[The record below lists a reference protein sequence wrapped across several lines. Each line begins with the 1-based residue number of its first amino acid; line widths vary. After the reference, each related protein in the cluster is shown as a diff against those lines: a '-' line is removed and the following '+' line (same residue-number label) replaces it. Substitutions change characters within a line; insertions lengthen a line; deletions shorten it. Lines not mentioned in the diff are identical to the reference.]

1 MDLKPAIGVKV
12 TTQNGRLALPI
23 VRRPRIVILP
33 DLNVLPSVSGN
44 KLCILVLDDTGK
56 LVGL

>member
-33 DLNVLPSVSGN
+33 DLNALPTY
-44 KLCILVLDDTGK
+44 LVLVEISYVSWYYMV
-56 LVGL
+56 LVN